1 MPNIDP
7 RILLIFCLLFVGL
20 AVFNLYLG
28 IKRLRQAHAQGEKL
42 RWYKQLSI
50 LTGIEYVLLA
60 LAFVGSLSISNG
72 WLPGNIRAII
82 FPFYLLMLLFAA
94 ILAAVVVYQNSKKG
108 RLARTAGGAYRAEI
122 NPAPATS
129 SAQIAQRQTISEE
142 EREDALQRRRERRQK
157 AAAAR
162 RRRAGKA

>member
-7 RILLIFCLLFVGL
+7 RILLLFCLLFVGL

-28 IKRLRQAHAQGEKL
+28 IKRLHQAHARGEKV

-60 LAFVGSLSISNG
+60 LSFVGSLSISSG
-72 WLPGNIRAII
+72 WLPGSIRPIV
-82 FPFYLLMLLFAA
+82 FPLYLAMLLFAA
-94 ILAAVVVYQNSKKG
+94 ILAAVVVYQNSKNA
-108 RLARTAGGAYRAEI
+108 RSARTA
-122 NPAPATS
+122 S
-129 SAQIAQRQTISEE
+129 STTPRTPTPSSQVAQQQHIPEE
-142 EREDALQRRRERRQK
+142 QEQALQRRRERRQK

-162 RRRAGKA
+162 RRRAGRA